1 MNTLMKKITLV
12 GLVATTIL
20 AVVPAQAA
28 IQSWQFAGQVE
39 SGYYN
44 GSSYQGQFSFDDAG
58 LLASGTELINLN
70 TLNFNFG
77 GSLFNLATPALANAA
92 AVFQDGVFTG
102 VEWSV
107 DSNSPAIGFSLVA
120 GSTDTSDAF
129 FAYDTTLG
137 LSGTG
142 SLAYVAAV
150 PEPTQ
155 SGLIL
160 AGLGLIGLIAA
171 RRQR

>member
-12 GLVATTIL
+12 ALLT
-20 AVVPAQAA
+20 VVMPAQAA
-28 IQSWQFAGQVE
+28 IQSWQFAGEVE

-58 LLASGTELINLN
+58 LLSSGTELINLSS
-70 TLNFNFG
+70 LNFTFG
-77 GSLFNLATPALANAA
+77 GSLFNLATPALADAT

-102 VEWSV
+102 LEWAV
-107 DSNSPAIGFSLVA
+107 DSNSPAIGFSLIA
-120 GSTDTSDAF
+120 GYSDTSDAF
-129 FAYDTTLG
+129 FTYDTTLG

-142 SLAYVAAV
+142 SLAYAAAV

-155 SGLIL
+155 SGLMLI
-160 AGLGLIGLIAA
+160 GLGLMGWIAS
-171 RRQR
+171 RRQS

>member
-1 MNTLMKKITLV
+1 MNILMKKITLAA
-12 GLVATTIL
+12 LL
-20 AVVPAQAA
+20 AVVMPAQAA

-58 LLASGTELINLN
+58 LLASGTELISLN

-77 GSLFNLATPALANAA
+77 GSLFNLATPALADAT

-102 VEWSV
+102 LEWSV
-107 DSNSPAIGFSLVA
+107 DSMSPAIGFSLVA
-120 GSTDTSDAF
+120 GSANASDAF

-142 SLAYVAAV
+142 SLAYAAAV

-155 SGLIL
+155 SGLMLI
-160 AGLGLIGLIAA
+160 GLGLMGLIAA
-171 RRQR
+171 RRQS

>member
-1 MNTLMKKITLV
+1 MNTIMKKITLV
-12 GLVATTIL
+12 AML
-20 AVVPAQAA
+20 AVVMPAQAA
-28 IQSWQFAGQVE
+28 IQSLQFAGQVE

-44 GSSYQGQFSFDDAG
+44 GTSYQGNFSFDDAG
-58 LLASGTELINLN
+58 LLASGTELLNLSS
-70 TLNFNFG
+70 LNFNFG
-77 GSLFNLATPALANAA
+77 GSLFNLGTPALADAT

-102 VEWSV
+102 LEWSV
-107 DSNSPAIGFSLVA
+107 DSNSPAIGFSLIA
-120 GSTDTSDAF
+120 GYADTSDAF

-142 SLAYVAAV
+142 SLAYAAAV

-171 RRQR
+171 RRQS

>member
-1 MNTLMKKITLV
+1 MHTLMKKMTL
-12 GLVATTIL
+12 LALL
-20 AVVPAQAA
+20 AVVMPAQAA

-58 LLASGTELINLN
+58 LLASGTELLSLN

-77 GSLFNLATPALANAA
+77 GSLFTLATPALASAT

-107 DSNSPAIGFSLVA
+107 DSNSPVIGFSLVA
-120 GSTDTSDAF
+120 GSTDISDAF
-129 FAYDTTLG
+129 FAYDTSLG

-142 SLAYVAAV
+142 SLVYAAAV
-150 PEPTQ
+150 PEPSQ

-171 RRQR
+171 RRQP

>member
-1 MNTLMKKITLV
+1 MNKFMKKITLV
-12 GLVATTIL
+12 ALL
-20 AVVPAQAA
+20 AVVMPAQAA
-28 IQSWQFAGQVE
+28 IQSLQFAGQVE

-44 GSSYQGQFSFDDAG
+44 GTSYQGQFSFDDAG
-58 LLASGTELINLN
+58 LLASGTELLNLSS
-70 TLNFNFG
+70 LNFNFG
-77 GSLFNLATPALANAA
+77 GSLFNLGTPALADAT

-102 VEWSV
+102 LEWSV

-120 GSTDTSDAF
+120 GYADTSDAF
-129 FAYDTTLG
+129 FAYDTALG

-142 SLAYVAAV
+142 SLAYAATV

-155 SGLIL
+155 SGMIL

-171 RRQR
+171 RRQS